1 MNKLLRFNWLM
12 FGAMT
17 VLIVLGVMS
26 IWSAGNAREAIF
38 HDMWKNHLGSA
49 LTGLAIYF
57 ALAFTDY
64 RYTVRIASPFAYGLS
79 LIFLVAVLFLGST
92 VYGGRRW
99 LWFFQ
104 PSEVAKLCTIMFL
117 ASVVTW
123 DSDDTV
129 GRPAISDAADGEGKP
144 SDGRHARKGFGL
156 FAASCVVAGIPA
168 LLILVE
174 PDLGTTLALFP
185 AVIAMLV
192 AGGVW
197 RKGLFTALAISAVA
211 ASLVLG
217 AVWEAE
223 KPGQSDEKRTQ
234 ILRHVPLKPHQV
246 QRVKTF
252 LFPESD
258 PTGSGYTLR
267 QSLIAI
273 GSGGVIGKGIGK
285 GEANRLKYLPPSISM
300 NDFIFCVYA
309 EETGYIGSL
318 AMLSLFALL
327 CTSGAWI
334 AWRSRDPCGRV
345 LAIGVTTLIFAHAY
359 INIGMG
365 VGLLPITGLPLPFIS
380 SGRTFLLVV
389 MAGLGLVQS
398 VAIHGNEE

>member
-1 MNKLLRFNWLM
+1 MNKMLRFNWLM
-12 FGAMT
+12 FGAMI
-17 VLIVLGVMS
+17 VLIVLGTMS

-38 HDMWKNHLGSA
+38 HGMWKNHLGSA
-49 LTGLAIYF
+49 MMGLAIYF

-64 RYTVRIASPFAYGLS
+64 RYTVRIASPFAYGISIVL
-79 LIFLVAVLFLGST
+79 LVAVLFLGDT

-104 PSEVAKLCTIMFL
+104 PSEIAKLCTIMFL
-117 ASVVTW
+117 ATLVTW
-123 DSDDTV
+123 DDD
-129 GRPAISDAADGEGKP
+129 DARSLSMLGGEGGGDGEDFASAGTK
-144 SDGRHARKGFGL
+144 KGFSL
-156 FAASCVVAGIPA
+156 FALSCIVVGVPA

-174 PDLGTTLALFP
+174 PDLGTTLALVP
-185 AVIAMLV
+185 AVIVMLV
-192 AGGVW
+192 VAGVW
-197 RKGLFTALAISAVA
+197 RKGMFTALAVAAVG

-223 KPGQSDEKRTQ
+223 KPGQSEEKREA
-234 ILRHVPLKPHQV
+234 ILRHVPLKRHQV

-258 PTGSGYTLR
+258 PMGAGYTLR

-273 GSGGVIGKGIGK
+273 GSGGVTGKGIGK
-285 GEANRLKYLPPSISM
+285 GETNRLKYLPPSISM

-309 EETGYIGSL
+309 EETGYMGSL
-318 AMLSLFALL
+318 ALLALFAIL
-327 CTSGAWI
+327 CVSGAWI
-334 AWRSRDPCGRV
+334 GWRSRDGCGRT
-345 LAIGVTTLIFAHAY
+345 LALGITTLIFAHAY
-359 INIGMG
+359 VNIAMD
-365 VGLLPITGLPLPFIS
+365 VGLLPITGLPLPFMS

-398 VAIHGNEE
+398 VAIHRDD

>member
-1 MNKLLRFNWLM
+1 M
-12 FGAMT
+12 FGAMI

-26 IWSAGNAREAIF
+26 IWSAGNAREAMF
-38 HDMWKNHLGSA
+38 HGMWKNHLGSA
-49 LTGLAIYF
+49 LTGLAVYF

-64 RYTVRIASPFAYGLS
+64 RYTVRIGSPFAYGVS
-79 LIFLVAVLFLGST
+79 LILLVAVLFLGDT

-104 PSEVAKLCTIMFL
+104 PSEIAKLCTIMFL

-123 DSDDTV
+123 DSDDTDK
-129 GRPAISDAADGEGKP
+129 PAAIRDIEDGESGE
-144 SDGRHARKGFGL
+144 DGSRRTSKGFGL
-156 FAASCVVAGIPA
+156 FAVACAVAGIPA
-168 LLILVE
+168 LLIVVE
-174 PDLGTTLALFP
+174 PDLGTTLALVP
-185 AVIAMLV
+185 AVTVMLIV
-192 AGGVW
+192 AGVW
-197 RKGLFTALAISAVA
+197 RKGLFTALAMAAVA

-223 KPGQSDEKRTQ
+223 KPGQSEERRAQ

-273 GSGGVIGKGIGK
+273 GSGGINGKGIGK

-309 EETGYIGSL
+309 EETGYVGSC
-318 AMLSLFALL
+318 AMLGLFALL
-327 CTSGAWI
+327 CGCGAWI
-334 AWRSRDPCGRV
+334 AWRSRDACGRV
-345 LAIGVTTLIFAHAY
+345 LAIGITTLIFAHAY

-398 VAIHGNEE
+398 VAIHSS